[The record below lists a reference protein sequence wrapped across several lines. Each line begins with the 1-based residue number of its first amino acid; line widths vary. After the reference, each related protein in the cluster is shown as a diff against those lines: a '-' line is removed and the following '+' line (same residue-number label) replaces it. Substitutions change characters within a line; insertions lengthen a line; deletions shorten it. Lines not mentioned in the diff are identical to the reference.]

1 MILGWRALLLWGAA
15 ALLVA
20 ATAVSFILW
29 GLNGP
34 AYLIDLIAAY
44 CL

>member
-1 MILGWRALLLWGAA
+1 MTTSWRPLLLWGAA

-20 ATAVSFILW
+20 LIAVTFVLW
-29 GLNGP
+29 GVNGP
-34 AYLIDLIAAY
+34 AYLVNLIETY

>member
-1 MILGWRALLLWGAA
+1 MTSGWRSLLAWSAA

-20 ATAVSFILW
+20 VIAVTFVLW
-29 GLNGP
+29 GTNGP
-34 AYLIDLIAAY
+34 AYIVDLVAAY

>member
-1 MILGWRALLLWGAA
+1 MTRGWRSLLAWSAA

-20 ATAVSFILW
+20 VIAVPFVLW
-29 GLNGP
+29 GTNGP
-34 AYLIDLIAAY
+34 AYIVNLIAAY

>member
-1 MILGWRALLLWGAA
+1 MTGGWQSLFGWSAA

-20 ATAVSFILW
+20 VIAVTFVLW
-29 GLNGP
+29 GTNGP
-34 AYLIDLIAAY
+34 AYIVDLIGAY